1 MYAAF
6 GVSSPFWPAFFE
18 TKALTAQQIGF
29 ILAAGMLVRLVMGP
43 LIGRL
48 ADVSQRLRA
57 VLAACAALAAT
68 VTAAFSI
75 SDTFSTLLTVAL
87 LQAATLAPMA
97 SLADALAVN
106 VARPRLAGKTFEYG
120 WLRGSASAAFVAG
133 TLVVGQLISRINF
146 MPMIWM
152 NVALLAATAGA
163 TSLLPRAH
171 QSRSHV
177 IRSRGFAGVDGLIRM
192 PRFRIVI
199 LVSALVFGSHA
210 LHDAF
215 SVIRWS
221 GAGIDTAMISLLWS
235 EAVAGDCL
243 SFSWSSIGQEIRGPW
258 RCYARRFS
266 WSCTVVGCG
275 RSHVG
280 LVAVDFATLAWTHF
294 CAASS
299 CVHAGHGG
307 SCPNSSIGDGANS
320 LRFRHR
326 DRDRRAYLVIRQLV
340 RLVWGSLIFCN
351 GSSLRSRAPICL
363 VRSLREYRE
372 LRGARYRHVDMSRMA
387 QKRVSTAFT
396 ETTRRPGTGHAP
408 RLGCSWHPC
417 LRGLHRVVRVGNR
430 EPTFETRQAVWSIH
444 RPRALA

>member
-1 MYAAF
+1 LIVRISEPITYILLYVSMYAAF

-146 MPMIWM
+146 RPMIWM

-177 IRSRGFAGVDGLIRM
+177 IPSRGFAGVDVLISM

-221 GAGIDTAMISLLWS
+221 DAGIDTAMISLLWS
-235 EAVAGDCL
+235 EAVAAEVIVFLFLGPAL
-243 SFSWSSIGQEIRGPW
+243 VKKLGVRG
-258 RCYARRFS
+258 A
-266 WSCTVVGCG
+266 
-275 RSHVG
+275 
-280 LVAVDFATLAWTHF
+280 ATLA
-294 CAASS
+294 AS
-299 CVHAGHGG
+299 AG
-307 SCPNSSIGDGANS
+307 
-320 LRFRHR
+320 
-326 DRDRRAYLVIRQLV
+326 
-340 RLVWGSLIFCN
+340 
-351 GSSLRSRAPICL
+351 
-363 VRSLREYRE
+363 
-372 LRGARYRHVDMSRMA
+372 
-387 QKRVSTAFT
+387 
-396 ETTRRPGTGHAP
+396 
-408 RLGCSWHPC
+408 
-417 LRGLHRVVRVGNR
+417 VVRWSAAGVTTSAWLLSILQPLHGLTFALLHLACMRVMAGLVPIHLSATAQTLYAFATAIVTAALTLLSGNLYAWYGGAS
-430 EPTFETRQAVWSIH
+430 FFAMAAICAV
-444 RPRALA
+444 ALPFAWFGLSENTESCGAPDIGTLT